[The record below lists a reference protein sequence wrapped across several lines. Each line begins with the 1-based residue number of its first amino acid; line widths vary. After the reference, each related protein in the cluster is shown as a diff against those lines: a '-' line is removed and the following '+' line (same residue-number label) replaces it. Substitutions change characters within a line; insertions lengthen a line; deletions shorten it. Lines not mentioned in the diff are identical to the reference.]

1 MGRHYS
7 GGGGNDGQR
16 HGGIGGDSGR
26 GWRGRVPGRWGSAVQ
41 RRCVSPPSR
50 LRRPSGAPS
59 LLSVCAARRCAAWAR
74 YSWRPIAG
82 GVTAAV
88 AAGRVPGAPGGLL
101 VCGAE
106 RGCGGVVGGRG
117 GDAYGK
123 EVFLPRHRPTVW
135 RRRGCPQRRHPGDER
150 GQRGVRGSVGG
161 WRRVRSGDGQH
172 ADCGGQ
178 GGGGGWLARGC
189 LWRWRRGWGDRGG
202 GWRSSV
208 ALPPTT
214 AGAATA
220 QRGQRGCCCVGGK
233 ALTTRIIVPCW
244 EPAMAG
250 VKMAVA
256 PCRRGAGMPR
266 WR

>member
-1 MGRHYS
+1 MAGAGAGQMGEC
-7 GGGGNDGQR
+7 G
-16 HGGIGGDSGR
+16 
-26 GWRGRVPGRWGSAVQ
+26 PAAVCEPPQ
-41 RRCVSPPSR
+41 PAPATFRRAATTLR
-50 LRRPSGAPS
+50 LRGEAVRGLGA
-59 LLSVCAARRCAAWAR
+59 LLVAAT
-74 YSWRPIAG
+74 AG

-101 VCGAE
+101 VCGAK
-106 RGCGGVVGGRG
+106 RGRGGVVGGRG

-150 GQRGVRGSVGG
+150 GQRGVGGSVGG
-161 WRRVRSGDGQH
+161 WRRVSSGDGQH

-233 ALTTRIIVPCW
+233 ALTTQIIVPCW

-256 PCRRGAGMPR
+256 LCRRGAGMPR